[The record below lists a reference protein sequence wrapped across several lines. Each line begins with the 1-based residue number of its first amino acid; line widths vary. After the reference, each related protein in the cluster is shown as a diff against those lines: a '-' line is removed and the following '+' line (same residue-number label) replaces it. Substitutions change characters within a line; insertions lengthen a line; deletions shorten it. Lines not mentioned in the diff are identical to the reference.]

1 MRKNR
6 RKGLASIG
14 KHGYV
19 GSKLKICKTTTYAEV
34 FRSKINYCHLL
45 LSYSVKTIY
54 EKQIWPSIITNKLYK
69 F

>member
-19 GSKLKICKTTTYAEV
+19 GSKLKICKTTTIMIFQVGLEARV
-34 FRSKINYCHLL
+34 GTVASFFLTH
-45 LSYSVKTIY
+45 SVAR
-54 EKQIWPSIITNKLYK
+54 
-69 F
+69 